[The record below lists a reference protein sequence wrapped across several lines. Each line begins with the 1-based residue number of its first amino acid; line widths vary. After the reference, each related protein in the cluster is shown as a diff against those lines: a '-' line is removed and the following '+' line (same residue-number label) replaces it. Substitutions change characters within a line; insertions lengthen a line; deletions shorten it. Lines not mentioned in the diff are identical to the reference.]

1 LGFLGHGFS
10 LLSFLMLLGNDPA
23 EWREPMDRTFK
34 PAVAALILIVDFAG
48 SSAGAGPFEDGDAAR
63 RADYATVMRLWRPLA
78 EQGDARAQSNLALMG
93 GLNNQVQH
101 LSVRVLRWEPT
112 TSI

>member
-1 LGFLGHGFS
+1 MLIFADAFFALYSNFGLSGGAINYQNTS
-10 LLSFLMLLGNDPA
+10 STIKLL
-23 EWREPMDRTFK
+23 
-34 PAVAALILIVDFAG
+34 
-48 SSAGAGPFEDGDAAR
+48 
-63 RADYATVMRLWRPLA
+63 ATVALLPLGLYLGLLFY
-78 EQGDARAQSNLALMG
+78 EG